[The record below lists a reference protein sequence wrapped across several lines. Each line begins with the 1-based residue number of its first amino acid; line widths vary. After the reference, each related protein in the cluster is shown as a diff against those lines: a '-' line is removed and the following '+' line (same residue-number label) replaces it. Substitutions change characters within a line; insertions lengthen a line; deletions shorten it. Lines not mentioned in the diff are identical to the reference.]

1 MNDIKKIA
9 KIRTTF
15 DNIYQAVNNTDY
27 SNIRNISKDV
37 PRSRVI
43 IDWLLQ
49 NKILIKQDKYWIWN
63 HEIILTE
70 DMVTSC
76 LEHYKSIPKPVKKP
90 MLPIEPVKQP
100 KSREFSFLW
109 GLLKIKF

>member
-1 MNDIKKIA
+1 MNDKNTIA

-27 SNIRNISKDV
+27 SNIRNLSKDV
-37 PRSRVI
+37 PRSRVV

-49 NKILIKQDKYWIWN
+49 NKILIKQGRYWIWN
-63 HEIILTE
+63 HEISLTE
-70 DMVTSC
+70 DMVNSC
-76 LEHYKSIPKPVKKP
+76 LEHYKSIKKPVVPVKT
-90 MLPIEPVKQP
+90 EPVKQP